1 MIIDIHGHYT
11 TAPAELRAYRA
22 NQIASL
28 GRPVKGSLRIGDERI
43 RASLE
48 QSQIKQQR
56 ERGTD
61 LTFFSPQASWMGHHF
76 GSELVS
82 RYWTEVN
89 NELIHRVC
97 QLYPDQ
103 FVGVCQ
109 LPQSPG
115 VSPRNCVEE
124 LRRCVEEFG
133 FVGCN
138 VNPDP
143 SGGLDTTPSLGDE
156 WWYPLYEAL
165 VELDVPAMIHVSAS
179 VNPALH
185 TTAAYYIN
193 ADTAAVIQLLESRVF
208 QDFPALKIVI
218 PHGGGA
224 VPYQLARYRAINVSA
239 GREPFEQAI
248 KKLYFDTAIYSQ
260 DAVETLIKA
269 VGVDNVLF
277 ASEMVGAANAIDP
290 ATGKWFDDTKPYV
303 DGIDW
308 LADEDRKKIFE
319 ENAKRVYSRLK
330 SRLADSRAS
339 A

>member
-11 TAPAELRAYRA
+11 TAPAPLRAYRA
-22 NQIASL
+22 NQIANL
-28 GRPVKGSLRIGDERI
+28 GRPTKGKINISDEQI
-43 RASLE
+43 KASLE
-48 QSQIKQQR
+48 NSQVKQQR

-61 LTFFSPQASWMGHHF
+61 LTIFSPQASAMGHHF
-76 GSELVS
+76 GGELVS

-97 QLYPDQ
+97 QLFPDQ

-115 VSPRNCVEE
+115 VSPKNCVEE
-124 LRRCVEEFG
+124 LRRCIRDFG

-143 SGGLDTTPSLGDE
+143 SAGMGVTPGLGDE

-193 ADTAAVIQLLESRVF
+193 SDTAAVIQLLESRVF
-208 QDFPALKIVI
+208 DDFPTLKIVI

-224 VPYQLARYRAINVSA
+224 VPYQLARYRGINVNA

-277 ASEMVGAANAIDP
+277 ASEMVGAVNAIDP
-290 ATGKWFDDTKPYV
+290 QTGRWFDDTKPYL
-303 DGIDW
+303 DGIEW
-308 LADEDRKKIFE
+308 LTEADKQKLFED
-319 ENAKRVYSRLK
+319 NARRVYSGLNK
-330 SRLADSRAS
+330 HLAARQ
-339 A
+339 

>member
-22 NQIASL
+22 NQIANL
-28 GRPVKGSLRIGDERI
+28 GRPTKASLRISDDRI

-61 LTFFSPQASWMGHHF
+61 LTIFSPQASAMGHHF

-82 RYWTEVN
+82 RYWTEAN

-115 VSPRNCVEE
+115 VSPRTCVEE

-143 SGGLDTTPSLGDE
+143 SGGVAMTPSLGDE

-193 ADTAAVIQLLESRVF
+193 SDTAAVIQLLESRVF
-208 QDFPALKIVI
+208 EDFPTLKIII

-224 VPYQLARYRAINVSA
+224 VPYQLARYRGINVVA

-277 ASEMVGAANAIDP
+277 ASEMVGAVNAIDP
-290 ATGKWFDDTKPYV
+290 NTGRWFDDTKPYV
-303 DGIDW
+303 DGIEW
-308 LADEDRKKIFE
+308 LTDEDRKKIFE
-319 ENAKRVYSRLK
+319 ENAKRVYSRLQ
-330 SRLADSRAS
+330 SHLADRR
-339 A
+339 